1 MGVKVLSLFD
11 GMACGMLAMQK
22 AGVDVE
28 EYTAYEIDKYAIQTA
43 THNFPMIKECGDVF
57 AADFTQYK
65 DIDYIVGGSPCVP
78 AGSKIKTDKGY
89 KNIEDME
96 IGDMVL
102 THKNRYRPVSRLY
115 KRKTNHLY
123 HIRFNGNKT
132 LDITGNHPV
141 YTYRNNEFQ
150 FIRTDELTNDDYIC
164 INIIQTNISMNYSDN
179 ILWLAGRT
187 LADGYLSKEKNAVV
201 IAVGKKKISEFESH
215 LNGIHYYVCHSD
227 RPAVEYVIND
237 EDLVGLYAYFG
248 NNKTLSKHIP
258 DTILNL
264 PNEQLRYIFE
274 GYISGDGF
282 KRKDKPNTCMW
293 SSSSEYLT
301 LSMGLLT
308 AKLFH
313 KYPTIS
319 IRQGEDKKLP
329 SGFCQTNINYNNQI
343 SITNRKNIDVK
354 VIGDKLLIKIKS
366 IEKEIIETNV
376 YNIETVED
384 HSYTVN
390 NCIVHNCTYWSIAQK
405 NNRETEA
412 SGLGWELFSQYVRA
426 VKEVQPKFFIYE
438 NNKSMSNA
446 IRESITKTFGF
457 EPICINSALVSAQN
471 RQRLYW
477 VGKRNA
483 DGTYSKVDVKQPEDR
498 GILLKD
504 ILDGV
509 TDRDKGR
516 AVIGSTGRTTTREY
530 FIKSQGNMSFE
541 SVRVGALPRPNG
553 ELSTSQ
559 AMRVYST
566 EGKSVNLVSGGGGMG
581 GKTGLYAIPVEFEND
596 KPIKAT
602 SCADGKTY
610 TVFEVKNGLITIK
623 GKEYPI
629 KLVDG
634 YYIIRKLTVSECKRL
649 QTVPEWYEFPVSDT
663 RAYQMLGNGWTVD
676 VIAHL
681 IEATLND

>member
-28 EYTAYEIDKYAIQTA
+28 EYTAYEVDKYAIKTA

-65 DIDYIVGGSPCVP
+65 DIDYIVGGSPC
-78 AGSKIKTDKGY
+78 
-89 KNIEDME
+89 
-96 IGDMVL
+96 
-102 THKNRYRPVSRLY
+102 
-115 KRKTNHLY
+115 
-123 HIRFNGNKT
+123 
-132 LDITGNHPV
+132 
-141 YTYRNNEFQ
+141 
-150 FIRTDELTNDDYIC
+150 
-164 INIIQTNISMNYSDN
+164 
-179 ILWLAGRT
+179 
-187 LADGYLSKEKNAVV
+187 
-201 IAVGKKKISEFESH
+201 
-215 LNGIHYYVCHSD
+215 
-227 RPAVEYVIND
+227 
-237 EDLVGLYAYFG
+237 
-248 NNKTLSKHIP
+248 
-258 DTILNL
+258 
-264 PNEQLRYIFE
+264 
-274 GYISGDGF
+274 
-282 KRKDKPNTCMW
+282 
-293 SSSSEYLT
+293 
-301 LSMGLLT
+301 
-308 AKLFH
+308 
-313 KYPTIS
+313 
-319 IRQGEDKKLP
+319 
-329 SGFCQTNINYNNQI
+329 
-343 SITNRKNIDVK
+343 
-354 VIGDKLLIKIKS
+354 
-366 IEKEIIETNV
+366 
-376 YNIETVED
+376 
-384 HSYTVN
+384 
-390 NCIVHNCTYWSIAQK
+390 TYWSIAQK

-426 VKEVQPKFFIYE
+426 VREVNPKFFIYE

-483 DGTYSKVDVKQPEDR
+483 DGTYSKVDVKQPKDR

-504 ILDGV
+504 VLDGV

-541 SVRVGALPRPNG
+541 PVNITDTGKSQTLKAQYYKNSVANFCGYTSTYGATGIAEPVVEPIRVGALPRPNG

-581 GKTGLYAIPVEFEND
+581 GKTGLYAIPVEFEKD

-610 TVFEVKNGLITIK
+610 TVYEVRDGLITIK
-623 GKEYPI
+623 GKQYPI
-629 KLVDG
+629 KLIDG

-663 RAYQMLGNGWTVD
+663 QAYKLLGNGWSVD
-676 VIAHL
+676 VIVHL
-681 IEATLND
+681 IEATLNI